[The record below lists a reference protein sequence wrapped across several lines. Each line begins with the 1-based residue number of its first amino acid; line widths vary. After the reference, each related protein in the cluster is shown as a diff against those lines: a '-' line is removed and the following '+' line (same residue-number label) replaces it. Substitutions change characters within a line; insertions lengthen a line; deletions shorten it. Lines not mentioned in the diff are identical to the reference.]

1 MMMCHENNIINNNE
15 SNIKSN
21 TKYPQTKINNNN
33 TLKVVIIC
41 HFVIFIY
48 LWYNNNQQK
57 CNNNYNVMNVVV
69 VSNFSFNLRYI
80 TIGRQR
86 IIIL

>member
-1 MMMCHENNIINNNE
+1 MCHENYFNNIINNKE
-15 SNIKSN
+15 SNNKSN
-21 TKYPQTKINNNN
+21 TKYPQTKINYNN
-33 TLKVVIIC
+33 TLKVAIIC
-41 HFVIFIY
+41 HFFIFFIY
-48 LWYNNNQQK
+48 DMITINKNI
-57 CNNNYNVMNVVV
+57 NYNIMNLVV